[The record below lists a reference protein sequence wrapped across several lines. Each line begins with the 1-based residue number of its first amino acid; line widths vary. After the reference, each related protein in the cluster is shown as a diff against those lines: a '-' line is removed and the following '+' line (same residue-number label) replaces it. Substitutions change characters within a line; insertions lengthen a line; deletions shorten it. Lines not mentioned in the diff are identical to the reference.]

1 VRRKGRVLGAGGRTK
16 GPLPREVRKGA
27 LFGPRL
33 TALVA
38 YMKGVCHA
46 SFSTIRKFLRDVVG
60 VTVSR
65 GQLAKLI
72 QKVSSSF
79 EPLYCELINQL
90 PLEPVLNV
98 DETGHKD
105 SGDRFWTWCL
115 RASSFTAF
123 HISPSRGSEVLH
135 GILGDEFDG
144 VLGCDYYS
152 AYHKYMK
159 DINGNRSRLGTSK

>member
-1 VRRKGRVLGAGGRTK
+1 
-16 GPLPREVRKGA
+16 
-27 LFGPRL
+27 
-33 TALVA
+33 
-38 YMKGVCHA
+38 
-46 SFSTIRKFLRDVVG
+46 
-60 VTVSR
+60 
-65 GQLAKLI
+65 
-72 QKVSSSF
+72 
-79 EPLYCELINQL
+79 
-90 PLEPVLNV
+90 LNV

-159 DINGNRSRLGTSK
+159 DINATVQFCSSAWRT